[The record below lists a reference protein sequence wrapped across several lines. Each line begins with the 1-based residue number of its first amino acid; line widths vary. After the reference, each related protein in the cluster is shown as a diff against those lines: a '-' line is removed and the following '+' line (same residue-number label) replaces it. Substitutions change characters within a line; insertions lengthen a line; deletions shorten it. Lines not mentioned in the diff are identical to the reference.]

1 MSYSDIVI
9 ADIRLVIL
17 QALAQDA
24 DYAQNEYV
32 IDGLLGKL
40 GHGVSGDLLRAQLS
54 WLHEQGLVTVDALT
68 DVWVI
73 KLTRRGLD
81 IADGRAH
88 MPGVRRPRPLL

>member
-40 GHGVSGDLLRAQLS
+40 GHSVSGDLLRAQLS
-54 WLHEQGLVTVDALT
+54 WLHEQGLVAIDALT

-73 KLTRRGLD
+73 KLTRRGMD
-81 IADGRAH
+81 VAIGRAH
-88 MPGVRRPRPLL
+88 TPGVRRPRPL